1 MNETSVDRL
10 SRLLSLVPWLAGRS
24 STEPVTITEAAERF
38 GVSPERLESD
48 LWLLVCCGLPGYGP
62 EHLIDIQ
69 FWDDD
74 GLIDVLDPQNLSAP
88 ASLTFDE
95 AIALQLGLQML
106 DSVASPED
114 RPLIHETM
122 RVLAEATAGA
132 IDTERASI
140 SGAASAEVT
149 AVVHEAL
156 RSSRA
161 LTIEYFS
168 ATRDATS
175 IRIIHPRQLVF
186 SENRPYLQAWC
197 TTAKAQRTF
206 RLDRMLAA
214 ELGQPVSP
222 RDVADDG
229 SGSEDPA
236 WTGDPAWPGDP
247 AGGGE
252 PRPTMV
258 HVRIATR
265 ARWLLDSYAF
275 ELVTSSDSSH
285 AEAGDD
291 EGGGDE
297 WIEARLP
304 VWDRD
309 WFIRLVLGQ
318 GGDLICDEPSEWRT
332 DIARRARASL
342 AMAGSPND
350 RAPDDQE

>member
-106 DSVASPED
+106 DSVASSED

-132 IDTERASI
+132 VDTERASI
-140 SGAASAEVT
+140 SGAASPEVT

-168 ATRDATS
+168 ATRDVTS

-214 ELGQPVSP
+214 ELGQPLP
-222 RDVADDG
+222 TPDVTIDGVERGDD
-229 SGSEDPA
+229 
-236 WTGDPAWPGDP
+236 
-247 AGGGE
+247 AGGDA

-258 HVRIATR
+258 AVRIRAQ

-275 ELVTSSDSSH
+275 DPATRTET
-285 AEAGDD
+285 AEDG
-291 EGGGDE
+291 
-297 WIEARLP
+297 WIEASLP

-309 WFIRLVLGQ
+309 WFLRLVLSQ
-318 GGDLICDEPSEWRT
+318 GGDLVCEEPSEWRT
-332 DIARRARASL
+332 EIARLARAAL
-342 AMAGSPND
+342 ALGTSAED
-350 RAPDDQE
+350 RP